1 MRWRFAALAAALVA
15 ALVAVV
21 LVAPAGWVVS
31 AGAAPGCTVL
41 QVRNIGPG
49 SVSALYQ
56 VVLPAADSTGLGML
70 EYRMNALGYSGGY
83 SGSQGLVY
91 GMAERGP
98 FGRFPD
104 GAHVVALDRVGRA
117 HDLGPV
123 RAAARPLTAPKAG
136 AIKGNRWYV
145 GDGGFLYAV
154 DVDPTS
160 ATYLSVLSMTAIQ
173 PWHGPFALDDF
184 DVDPVDGEL
193 YGVSMTHH
201 GLPAVVRIDR
211 GSGRVSKLADAPGL
225 PPSGYGSVVI
235 GPDRALYVT
244 ANQVGGLYRVSRDGS
259 VTRLATMPPMSSS
272 DAAGCLRQTPPPSP
286 PPPQPPTTTPS
297 TQPPLSTTLAPT
309 PTPTRPSQS
318 STAPT
323 PSRIPPS
330 TLPTSARSSPAPPPE
345 PGAYAP
351 PTHEPG
357 ADHAGHDTKE
367 KRRWALAMLLLLIG
381 GSAAVRRLR

>member
-1 MRWRFAALAAALVA
+1 MRWRFVAVPAALAA
-15 ALVAVV
+15 V
-21 LVAPAGWVVS
+21 LAAPAGRGVS
-31 AGAAPGCTVL
+31 AGEAPGCTVL

-49 SVSALYQ
+49 SVSALYR
-56 VVLPAADSTGLGML
+56 VLLPAADSTGLGML
-70 EYRMNALGYSGGY
+70 EYRMNALGYS
-83 SGSQGLVY
+83 SSQDLVY

-104 GAHVVALDRVGRA
+104 GAHVVALDRAGLA
-117 HDLGPV
+117 DDLGPV

-154 DVDPTS
+154 DIDPTS
-160 ATYLSVLSMTAIQ
+160 ATYLSVLSMTEIQ

-193 YGVSMTHH
+193 YGVSMTYH

-211 GSGRVSKLADAPGL
+211 GTGRVSKLADAPGL

-259 VTRLATMPPMSSS
+259 VTRLAVVPPVTSS
-272 DAAGCLRQTPPPSP
+272 DAAGCLRQTPPPSA
-286 PPPQPPTTTPS
+286 PPPQPPTTTSPTTTPS
-297 TQPPLSTTLAPT
+297 TTTSPTTTSHSTTPEPT
-309 PTPTRPSQS
+309 SALPSQS
-318 STAPT
+318 FTPPA
-323 PSRIPPS
+323 PSRVPPS
-330 TLPTSARSSPAPPPE
+330 TLPTSSRPSPAPPPE

-351 PTHEPG
+351 PTQEPG

>member
-1 MRWRFAALAAALVA
+1 MRWRLAAGSAALATAVLAASV
-15 ALVAVV
+15 
-21 LVAPAGWVVS
+21 GWVVS

-49 SVSALYQ
+49 SVSALYR
-56 VVLPAADSTGLGML
+56 VVLPAADSTGLGKL
-70 EYRMNALGYSGGY
+70 EYRMNALGH

-104 GAHVVALDRVGRA
+104 GAHVVALDRAGRA
-117 HDLGPV
+117 YDLGPV
-123 RAAARPLTAPKAG
+123 RSASRPLTAPKAG

-145 GDGGFLYAV
+145 GDGRFLYAV
-154 DVDPTS
+154 DVDPRS

-173 PWHGPFALDDF
+173 PWHWPFALDDF

-201 GLPAVVRIDR
+201 GPPAVVRIDR
-211 GSGRVSKLADAPGL
+211 GSGRVSKLVDAPGL

-244 ANQVGGLYRVSRDGS
+244 ANQVGGLYRVGRDGS
-259 VTRLATMPPMSSS
+259 VKRLAAVPPMSSS

-286 PPPQPPTTTPS
+286 PSTTTPS
-297 TQPPLSTTLAPT
+297 TPPPTTM
-309 PTPTRPSQS
+309 
-318 STAPT
+318 
-323 PSRIPPS
+323 PPS
-330 TLPTSARSSPAPPPE
+330 TTPPPPLTSAPPNQTSSMPSRVPPSTPPTSSRPSPVPPPE
-345 PGAYAP
+345 PGSYAP
-351 PTHEPG
+351 RTTQEPG
-357 ADHAGHDTKE
+357 GDHAGHDTEE